1 MLYIRMIPVNE
12 PKADMKSAM
21 VLDIR
26 GSNKFSKKSDWLLA
40 TLETTIVIYNRLF
53 GFNYNTIFQEETFN
67 TIIEIATVQLCIKY
81 NFIR

>member
-1 MLYIRMIPVNE
+1 MMLYIRMIPVND

-40 TLETTIVIYNRLF
+40 TLETSILMV
-53 GFNYNTIFQEETFN
+53 
-67 TIIEIATVQLCIKY
+67 KS
-81 NFIR
+81 FILV